1 MGGTSLVPAE
11 SRGVEW
17 CATLVHIQS
26 WEVCN
31 SSKRF
36 HVSRPEILAMGDLPL
51 QHLVV
56 FFCSEHTKPC
66 PISPVLWKTSIV
78 IASRPIW
85 AK

>member
-1 MGGTSLVPAE
+1 
-11 SRGVEW
+11 
-17 CATLVHIQS
+17 
-26 WEVCN
+26 
-31 SSKRF
+31 
-36 HVSRPEILAMGDLPL
+36 MGDLPL